1 MDREKIFNTFFK
13 HDNKGE
19 QKFNGFSQLT
29 PVGKRVTYLI
39 IHLVEISQRLFNPN
53 DTDVFFDACVPG
65 GGPVGPELENRF
77 LH

>member
-1 MDREKIFNTFFK
+1 MNYFRIKMDREKIFNTFFK

-39 IHLVEISQRLFNPN
+39 GLIPN
-53 DTDVFFDACVPG
+53 NTLG
-65 GGPVGPELENRF
+65 TWWK
-77 LH
+77 

>member
-1 MDREKIFNTFFK
+1 MGRTVN
-13 HDNKGE
+13 
-19 QKFNGFSQLT
+19 
-29 PVGKRVTYLI
+29 
-39 IHLVEISQRLFNPN
+39 QRLRPLGQPTLNKTFALSFQNHVALNPN

>member
-1 MDREKIFNTFFK
+1 MNYFRIKMDREKIFNTFFK

-39 IHLVEISQRLFNPN
+39 IHLAL
-53 DTDVFFDACVPG
+53 G
-65 GGPVGPELENRF
+65 GNKPKTFEECSKIW
-77 LH
+77 H

>member
-1 MDREKIFNTFFK
+1 MLICDIKSLYENAIF
-13 HDNKGE
+13 
-19 QKFNGFSQLT
+19 
-29 PVGKRVTYLI
+29 LI
-39 IHLVEISQRLFNPN
+39 STIHKVLINPN

>member
-1 MDREKIFNTFFK
+1 MVLKVY
-13 HDNKGE
+13 
-19 QKFNGFSQLT
+19 GFRA
-29 PVGKRVTYLI
+29 VV
-39 IHLVEISQRLFNPN
+39 ISISAWHTEGTQFNPN

>member
-1 MDREKIFNTFFK
+1 MYIVQ
-13 HDNKGE
+13 GE
-19 QKFNGFSQLT
+19 PQ
-29 PVGKRVTYLI
+29 VG
-39 IHLVEISQRLFNPN
+39 FNPN